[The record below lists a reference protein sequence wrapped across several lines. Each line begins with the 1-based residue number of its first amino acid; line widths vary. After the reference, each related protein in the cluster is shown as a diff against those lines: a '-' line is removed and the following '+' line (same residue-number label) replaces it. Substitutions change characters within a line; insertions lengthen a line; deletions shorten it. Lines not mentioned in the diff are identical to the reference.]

1 MASLTTK
8 MRHQAGIFPIDRRW
22 VSKPTKKNLSSAL
35 GAKVNKFTVSS
46 CKSVYL
52 SLMARKSGKTTIHDI
67 AYELGLNASTV
78 SRALADNPV
87 VSQKTRAL
95 VHAKAKELNYQ
106 PAIDRAFFASV
117 IRGIEE
123 KADEQ
128 GFHIIVCQ
136 SYDSSARERT
146 MIETLRKVQ
155 VDGILI
161 SIAKDGKT
169 DHAYY
174 QQLIEGGLPIQF
186 FDTIPEGVAA
196 AAVVIDDEK
205 GAFDA
210 TNHLIKSGYQRIAHL
225 RGPQHLHIY
234 RDRYLGYLRAL
245 TEAGMQIEDDWIVDI
260 ESHFDTSPE
269 IFSTLWNLPTPPDA
283 IFSASDYSASVGI
296 RSALKLG
303 LRIPEDLAF
312 MGFANEPFTEIMTPQ
327 LSSVDQQTLEMG
339 RRSAERLMAALNND
353 ASVLEAVPKLVL
365 SPRIIVRASSE

>member
-1 MASLTTK
+1 
-8 MRHQAGIFPIDRRW
+8 
-22 VSKPTKKNLSSAL
+22 
-35 GAKVNKFTVSS
+35 
-46 CKSVYL
+46 
-52 SLMARKSGKTTIHDI
+52 MARKSGKTTIHDI

-78 SRALADNPV
+78 SRALANNPV
-87 VSQKTRAL
+87 VSQKTRDL
-95 VHAKAKELNYQ
+95 VNAKAKELNYQ
-106 PAIDRAFFASV
+106 ANHIAAALRKGRSDILGVIVPAIDRAFFASV

-161 SIAKDGKT
+161 SVAKDGQT
-169 DHAYY
+169 DQAYY

-186 FDTIPEGVAA
+186 FDNIPEGVKAP
-196 AAVVIDDEK
+196 AVVIDDEK

-210 TNHLIKSGYQRIAHL
+210 TNHLIKSGYRRIAHL

-234 RDRYLGYLRAL
+234 RDRYLGYIRAL

-269 IFSTLWNLPTPPDA
+269 IFSTLWNLPTSPDA

-353 ASVLEAVPKLVL
+353 SSVLETEPKLVL
-365 SPRIIVRASSE
+365 SPRVIVRASSE